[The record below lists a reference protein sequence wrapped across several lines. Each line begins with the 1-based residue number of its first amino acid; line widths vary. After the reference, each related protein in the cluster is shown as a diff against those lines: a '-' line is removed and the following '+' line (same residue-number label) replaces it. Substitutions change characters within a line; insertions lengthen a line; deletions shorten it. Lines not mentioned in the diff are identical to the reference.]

1 MWQTASWQYLLL
13 VQQRKSSKRSSD
25 VFWVW
30 NGWMVWVFFWWV
42 AGEEEGD
49 RNVTL
54 VYQAPCMQTVITA
67 DRALLTASDS
77 GSTRLDKQHASPL
90 YFGLSIQ
97 SQPSCWSIATLWKQR
112 NTVNFKGCLSSIGG
126 WKFEQGMKWEGFLL
140 PRNGPCFILVC

>member
-1 MWQTASWQYLLL
+1 MFSGSEMAEW
-13 VQQRKSSKRSSD
+13 
-25 VFWVW
+25 F
-30 NGWMVWVFFWWV
+30 GFFFWWV

-67 DRALLTASDS
+67 DQALLTASDS

-97 SQPSCWSIATLWKQR
+97 SQPSC
-112 NTVNFKGCLSSIGG
+112 
-126 WKFEQGMKWEGFLL
+126 
-140 PRNGPCFILVC
+140 